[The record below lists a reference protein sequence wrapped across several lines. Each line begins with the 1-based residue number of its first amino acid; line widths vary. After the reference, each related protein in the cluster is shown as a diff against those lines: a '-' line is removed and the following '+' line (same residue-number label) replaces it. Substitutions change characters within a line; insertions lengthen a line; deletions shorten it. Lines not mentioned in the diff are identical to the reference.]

1 MDPSHPDTLRLK
13 ISICEENIVVY
24 ETLVRHTENLE
35 ANAEE
40 CAQQYQVDREDA
52 DLELEVAEND
62 QFAATVIIPMLE
74 DIRPLQDVGEEL
86 LRALHQGG
94 AAVAENRLTANNPI
108 LQDWRNNL
116 DDRVTRVDEQWSI
129 SSRC

>member
-13 ISICEENIVVY
+13 ISICEEKIVVC
-24 ETLVRHTENLE
+24 EALVRHAEDLE

-40 CAQQYQVDREDA
+40 SAQQYQVDREEA

-74 DIRPLQDVGEEL
+74 DIWPLQDVGEEL
-86 LRALHQGG
+86 LRALLQGG
-94 AAVAENRLTANNPI
+94 DAVRENRLTANSLI
-108 LQDWRNNL
+108 LQDWRDNL
-116 DDRVTRVDEQWSI
+116 NDRVTRVDEQ
-129 SSRC
+129 